1 MSRIAPYVTGRAS
14 QRLLGIYVLLVA
26 MCAAATAPAVFAQD
40 SETPR
45 FKRISMQYI
54 AALGQPEASEGN
66 DAQRWGLWREDP
78 GPRGVWLQHFDQLQ
92 ADGGVAP
99 ADWIFDANDWWLEE
113 NGMIMEQPEFP
124 LPAGRYLVTGGRKTT
139 VILTVDAANAQGSMH
154 WSLDKKATIQDVT
167 HLGCR
172 SARYTPLLDQA
183 DFCSPANAPQEAF
196 RVAPGAAMPVVSG
209 CGKQDYAVLFVVG
222 VAVETK

>member
-1 MSRIAPYVTGRAS
+1 MSWIAPYVTGSAS

-26 MCAAATAPAVFAQD
+26 MCVTATAPAAFAQD

-92 ADGGVAP
+92 ADSGVAP
-99 ADWIFDANDWWLEE
+99 ADWTFDANDWWLEE

-124 LPAGRYLVTGGRKTT
+124 AASRPLFGDRWSQDHSYSHGGCSECSGIHALVIGQESHDPGCHASRLSFRSLYAAAGSSRF
-139 VILTVDAANAQGSMH
+139 
-154 WSLDKKATIQDVT
+154 
-167 HLGCR
+167 
-172 SARYTPLLDQA
+172 LLA
-183 DFCSPANAPQEAF
+183 
-196 RVAPGAAMPVVSG
+196 G
-209 CGKQDYAVLFVVG
+209 
-222 VAVETK
+222 